1 MTNGRPLPGT
11 EISIQNKNGQPL
23 DVGEVGEILAR
34 GPHCV
39 GGYVDEPTLTE
50 TAWKNGY
57 FHSGDLG
64 RIDTKGYLQVVG
76 RLKDIIIRGGQNISP
91 AEIEGI
97 LGQHPKVTEAVA
109 VKMPDPDL
117 GERVCV
123 FVVSAAKE
131 PIDFEDMVQFMLDQ
145 GVAKFK
151 IPERLELIDEFPL
164 TPGGTKIDKKSLED
178 LVR

>member
-1 MTNGRPLPGT
+1 
-11 EISIQNKNGQPL
+11 
-23 DVGEVGEILAR
+23 
-34 GPHCV
+34 
-39 GGYVDEPTLTE
+39 
-50 TAWKNGY
+50 
-57 FHSGDLG
+57 
-64 RIDTKGYLQVVG
+64 
-76 RLKDIIIRGGQNISP
+76 
-91 AEIEGI
+91 
-97 LGQHPKVTEAVA
+97 
-109 VKMPDPDL
+109 MPDPDL